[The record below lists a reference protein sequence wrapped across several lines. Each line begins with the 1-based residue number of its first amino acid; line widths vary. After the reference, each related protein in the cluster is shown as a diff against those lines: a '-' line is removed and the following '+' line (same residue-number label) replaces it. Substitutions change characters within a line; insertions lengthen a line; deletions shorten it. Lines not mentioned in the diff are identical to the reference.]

1 MLYARTV
8 FASVGPLERERLACG
23 DVLHVDPV
31 EPAAA
36 RASQVVRKVVR
47 QPGIEA
53 SPLAVQGPR
62 VLEYLAPVL
71 VYERADE
78 PAGLGKARSSN
89 STGSWTRSESSL
101 ETRVAIGPPLTV
113 GRARDRSEARYLNM
127 ILNKG
132 LRARV

>member
-1 MLYARTV
+1 M
-8 FASVGPLERERLACG
+8 ERERLACG

-89 STGSWTRSESSL
+89 STGS
-101 ETRVAIGPPLTV
+101 
-113 GRARDRSEARYLNM
+113 
-127 ILNKG
+127 
-132 LRARV
+132 